1 MSALAAVDD
10 SRVDQATWDSWEAE
24 RLASAKERDRERRDR
39 AARRRP
45 QIIEALKDQCEA
57 LETRA
62 FLAGE
67 LLAAALELLERQ
79 AVEIQR
85 LRGSSARSPCWFP
98 MRSGDRASAGGCA
111 TSPSTVQSTATLI
124 APLDGFPV
132 EPVLARGHE
141 LAPVAIEVVRRCDW
155 KRKPCGTCGLPKSNA
170 AHRKP
175 EKGGTCVFARKLGC
189 ANCGQA
195 MTHRD
200 HFGQPPS
207 VNVFGS
213 GNPIAFQSM
222 KRAWSEVLTDLLNE
236 SGLPKGLAHVLVEG
250 EVTFPQRASRNGP
263 DQGNFR
269 APLEKIL
276 GDVLE
281 EGGWLANDNWQCYEF
296 GGLAYRYE
304 RGVSRTRLMIF
315 PRGAGS

>member
-1 MSALAAVDD
+1 MTPPS
-10 SRVDQATWDSWEAE
+10 
-24 RLASAKERDRERRDR
+24 
-39 AARRRP
+39 P
-45 QIIEALKDQCEA
+45 
-57 LETRA
+57 
-62 FLAGE
+62 
-67 LLAAALELLERQ
+67 AALIL
-79 AVEIQR
+79 
-85 LRGSSARSPCWFP
+85 
-98 MRSGDRASAGGCA
+98 
-111 TSPSTVQSTATLI
+111 
-124 APLDGFPV
+124 PLDGFPSS
-132 EPVLARGHE
+132 PPGSARPSLE
-141 LAPVAIEVVRRCDW
+141 PVAIEIVRRCDW
-155 KRKPCGTCGLPKSNA
+155 KRKPCGTCGRPKSNA
-170 AHRKP
+170 VHRKP
-175 EKGGTCVFARKLGC
+175 DKGGTCVFARKLGC

-222 KRAWSEVLTDLLNE
+222 KKAWSAVLTELVTE

-250 EVTFPQRASRNGP
+250 EVTFPQRASVNGP

-281 EGGWLANDNWQCYEF
+281 EGGWITSDDWTRYSF
-296 GGLAYRYE
+296 GDLAYRYE

-315 PRGAGS
+315 PRAAA